1 MMAKT
6 AEAVRPLFDVS
17 VPDVLLPEQF
27 FDRLTARTSDTPER
41 RLLFA
46 VLLDAVILLQRR
58 NTSGSAEAERWIRN
72 EADSDFPF
80 SFRNLCEALGIEPAH
95 AGSSVVDES
104 RSFAHVDRERARQAF
119 LGNRESLGLPQRRLT
134 TTDTTQLTSLLPKSS
149 AHVRRTRPV
158 GALVLR
164 CSWGLYV
171 H

>member
-6 AEAVRPLFDVS
+6 TVAVRPLFDVS
-17 VPDVLLPEQF
+17 IPDVLLPEQY

-80 SFRNLCEALGIEPAH
+80 SFRNLCEALGIEP
-95 AGSSVVDES
+95 GYLQRGLLSWR
-104 RSFAHVDRERARQAF
+104 RSQ
-119 LGNRESLGLPQRRLT
+119 
-134 TTDTTQLTSLLPKSS
+134 
-149 AHVRRTRPV
+149 V
-158 GALVLR
+158 GALPGIPVRQLR
-164 CSWGLYV
+164 TSHRRVTPLGRRRRAAL
-171 H
+171 